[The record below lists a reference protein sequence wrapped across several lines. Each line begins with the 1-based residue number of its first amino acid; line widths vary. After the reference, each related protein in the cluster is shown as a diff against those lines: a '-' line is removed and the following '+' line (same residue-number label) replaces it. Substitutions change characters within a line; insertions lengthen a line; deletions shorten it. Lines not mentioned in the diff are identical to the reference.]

1 MCTFQHKVS
10 SVSEN
15 LSFESPFLICPDM
28 PHALSLHPAVV
39 MYDGNQRSKQY
50 AFVTYEHNEATVRA
64 LNDRSMVIDGRLVDV
79 RQLNRRL
86 FLVRC

>member
-1 MCTFQHKVS
+1 
-10 SVSEN
+10 
-15 LSFESPFLICPDM
+15 
-28 PHALSLHPAVV
+28 

-79 RQLNRRL
+79 RPKPSVCHHSDATFQLLHSQKCFTSLLHDSYSINIEI
-86 FLVRC
+86 